1 MTAINI
7 EARLRKLEKALSL
20 EKAQGQ
26 GIVLLYYGED
36 ELHAEK
42 ELPPGTSFVWL
53 DPQDREL

>member
-1 MTAINI
+1 MNI